1 MNLDHLR
8 IFLAVAERLHVTRAA
23 KDLNITQSGASAAVS
38 ALERRYCVKLFHR
51 IGRSIALTDEGEV
64 FVEHGRQL
72 LAKVDEVE
80 LALSELSDL
89 RRGSLSLHASHCI
102 ANYKLAPLLANYRR
116 TYPDISI
123 SLRIG
128 NDDQILDSVMNGD
141 SSIGFV
147 ETSPD
152 EDMFENIPIGENPLS
167 IVYAPARLPIS
178 EKPNL
183 EELARLPWIIRE
195 EGSSTRQMLFRTLSL
210 NGIDPDRINIALEF
224 PSHEAVRAAVEAG
237 AGVAMLPTVVVE
249 GALAQGGMTEA
260 QVKLY
265 PKRLFAIRR
274 RDRHTSRPEAMM
286 LETIRRELGVQVDTR
301 SAS

>member
-64 FVEHGRQL
+64 FVEHGRQ
-72 LAKVDEVE
+72 
-80 LALSELSDL
+80 
-89 RRGSLSLHASHCI
+89 
-102 ANYKLAPLLANYRR
+102 LLANYRR